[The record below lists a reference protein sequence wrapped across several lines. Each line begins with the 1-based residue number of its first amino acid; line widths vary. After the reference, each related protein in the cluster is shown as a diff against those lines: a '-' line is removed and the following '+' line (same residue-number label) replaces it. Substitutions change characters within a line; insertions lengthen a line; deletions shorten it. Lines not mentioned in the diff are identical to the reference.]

1 MSRRSKIVIVNL
13 IAAAML
19 LAVAEIILRVADS
32 GYDTPGEYSDPQKN
46 PDKQVRFEKIFHNE
60 TIEGREM
67 LVTRLDSEYERIGID
82 DTTRRFLTFPAK
94 KPASTIRIFILG
106 SSPVWGAYHEDPA
119 QNTLFSWQLEK
130 ALEKILGKE
139 AERFEIVNAAHVGFG
154 GPEVIRSCREVVQ
167 YQPDLIVIYNG
178 GVMPLIDEGFRRE
191 DLGSSSAFFGVR
203 KALNSLR
210 LFQLVEMM
218 FSKPMEMDQRPAH
231 PSAPIGEI
239 LPPGNP
245 QKDSP
250 GLPVETGPDGI
261 PSFTQGGGRLVQPA
275 VFLEQSVNLVRNLI
289 RITQDDYRQTYEQ
302 TFEPAARTN
311 TPVIACTVATN
322 IAGIPPFWSLHWK
335 QLPENQLKV
344 FTKYYESGRDAL
356 ANNNFEAA
364 RENLAAAIAISPT
377 FADAHFLYA
386 KVLEHFGEMEKA
398 KEHYHLAKE
407 YDASNE
413 RALDRPNEILRE
425 VAAKYGFNVLD
436 SEAAIAALDP
446 HGIIG
451 DKLFIDHQHPNGQA
465 LAALADAVAGKTLKM
480 IFRNQ
485 D

>member
-1 MSRRSKIVIVNL
+1 MSRRSKIIIINL

-19 LAVAEIILRVADS
+19 LAVAEVILRVADS
-32 GYDTPGEYSDPQKN
+32 GYNTPREFSDPGEN
-46 PDKQVRFEKIFHNE
+46 PDKQMRFEKIFNNE

-94 KPASTIRIFILG
+94 KAAGTIRIFILG

-119 QNTLFSWQLEK
+119 QNTLFAWQLEK
-130 ALEKILGKE
+130 ALGNILGEK
-139 AERFEIVNAAHVGFG
+139 AARFEIVNAAHVGFG

-167 YQPDLIVIYNG
+167 YQPDLLVIYNG
-178 GVMPLIDEGFRRE
+178 GVMPLIDEGFGRE
-191 DLGSSSAFFGVR
+191 DLASSSAFFGVR
-203 KALNSLR
+203 KALGSLR

-218 FSKPMEMDQRPAH
+218 FSKPMEMDQNPAH
-231 PSAPIGEI
+231 PSAPVGEI

-250 GLPVETGPDGI
+250 DLPVEMGPDGI
-261 PSFTQGGGRLVQPA
+261 PNFTQGGGRLVQPS
-275 VFLEQSVNLVRNLI
+275 VFLPQSVNLVRNLI
-289 RITQDDYRQTYEQ
+289 HITQDDYRQTYEQ
-302 TFEPAARTN
+302 TFEPAADAN

-335 QLPENQLKV
+335 QLSEHQLKV
-344 FTKYYESGRDAL
+344 FTKYYESGRDAF

-364 RENLAAAIAISPT
+364 RENLAAAMAISPT
-377 FADAHFLYA
+377 FADAHYLFA
-386 KVLEHFGEMEKA
+386 KVLEHFGEMKMA
-398 KEHYHLAKE
+398 KEQYHLAKE

-446 HGIIG
+446 YGIIG
-451 DKLFIDHQHPNGQA
+451 DGLFIDHQHPNGQA
-465 LAALADAVAGKTLKM
+465 LAALADAVATQALKV
-480 IFRNQ
+480 IYRNQ
-485 D
+485 N